1 MRAADA
7 CVAYLRRSQRLR
19 LVARLVGGT
28 EAYLTGGSLRD
39 AFLGWSLG
47 ELDLAVKGDAWALA
61 QHLAQATGGVAFPLG
76 KPPLTSFRVV
86 GGHLRVDLWPFSGSV
101 DEDAWRR
108 DFTVNALFFRLP
120 QGPLLDP
127 VGGLAHLAWGTL
139 EVVRAENLIQD
150 PLRVLRGLRLALTR
164 PLTLSPRAKG
174 LLQEVAP
181 ALAGVA
187 KERLREELSKLLP
200 TVPLLEVF
208 RLGSELGI
216 WQALGV
222 LPDGR
227 LPEIALPGQR
237 LESLR
242 RRGHWRETATELAWA
257 SLALPRLLAGEEP
270 AAALTQVLSSFGWA
284 GKSLQR
290 LVHAVSLGEQLGAMT
305 NPKRLLANES
315 PNPAPLAWWYV
326 RSQVSWKEVARLWR
340 WWCAFSRRPPLLP
353 SREIWGLLSL
363 PPGPARSAVL
373 RRLRQLQAEGVLR
386 TPAAARR
393 VLVAPTEAGLTS

>member
-7 CVAYLRRSQRLR
+7 CVAFLRRSHRLR
-19 LVARLVGGT
+19 LVARLVAGS

-39 AFLGWSLG
+39 VFLGCSLG

-86 GGHLRVDLWPFSGSV
+86 AAHLKVDLWPLSGRV
-101 DEDAWRR
+101 EEDAWRR

-127 VGGLAHLAWGTL
+127 LGGLAHLASGTL
-139 EVVRAENLIQD
+139 EVVRAENLFQD

-164 PLTLSPRAKG
+164 PLTLTPRAKG
-174 LLQEVAP
+174 LLQEAAP

-200 TVPLLEVF
+200 TVPLLEVY
-208 RLGSELGI
+208 RLGKELGI
-216 WQALGV
+216 WQALKV
-222 LPDGR
+222 LPDRR
-227 LPEIALPGQR
+227 LPEVALPGQR

-242 RRGHWRETATELAWA
+242 RRGHWREAATELAWA
-257 SLALPRLLAGEEP
+257 ALALPRLLAGEAP
-270 AAALTQVLSSFGWA
+270 AAALTQVLSALGWA
-284 GKSLQR
+284 GKSLHR
-290 LVHAVSLGEQLGAMT
+290 LVQAVSLGEQLGAET
-305 NPKRLLANES
+305 HPKRLLANES
-315 PNPAPLAWWYV
+315 PNPTPLAWWYV
-326 RSQVSWKEVARLWR
+326 RSQVSWEEVARLWR
-340 WWCAFSRRPPLLP
+340 WWCVFSRRPPLLP
-353 SREIWGLLSL
+353 SQEIWRLLSL
-363 PPGPARSAVL
+363 PPGPARGAVI

-393 VLVAPTEAGLTS
+393 QLAAQGVARPTS